1 LTLIGVSVLCCGA
14 VRDGVARPGLYAC
27 GGGLFLG
34 GGCPSGHRLSR
45 VAWPL
50 GRSWRLAPSAI
61 GAVGRGPMLC
71 DPWVS
76 AGGVRA
82 KLAFVG
88 STRTQKQ
95 TEPLSLCS
103 PVVEQKKTCHD
114 MRKCSCSTH
123 RFVGTRLI
131 IKITCIWRASSTQTA
146 FLFVLSTNIYYITI
160 YRYIQGPK
168 LYTACRDIHT

>member
-1 LTLIGVSVLCCGA
+1 M
-14 VRDGVARPGLYAC
+14 ARPGLYAC

-123 RFVGTRLI
+123 RSVGNAIDHKDHLHMARKLNTDCFSVCPLDQYI
-131 IKITCIWRASSTQTA
+131 
-146 FLFVLSTNIYYITI
+146 LYNNIPI
-160 YRYIQGPK
+160 YPRPK
-168 LYTACRDIHT
+168 AIYRDIHR